1 MIQTVRGIVQHIGD
15 DHLVLEVGGVG
26 LRIAVSSSVLDEG
39 LEIGKPAF
47 VHTYLVVRADD
58 LRLYGFANREERSLF
73 ELLLGVSGIGPKLA
87 IGVLSHLSPD
97 VLRNAVIDGR
107 PEAFSSVPGVGRKT
121 AEKIIFHLKDAF
133 AGPAV
138 TRIQINE
145 TDAEVLGA
153 LTALGYSLV
162 EAQGALQA
170 IPEDAPGDIAERVRL
185 ALKYFA

>member
-15 DHLVLEVGGVG
+15 NHLILEVGGVG
-26 LRIAVSSSVLDEG
+26 LRITVSASVLDEN

-58 LRLYGFANREERSLF
+58 LRLYGFSNREERSLF

-97 VLRNAVIDGR
+97 VLRNAVIAGH
-107 PEAFSSVPGVGRKT
+107 PEAFSGVPGVGRKT

-133 AGPAV
+133 AGPPA
-138 TRIQINE
+138 TRIRMSDA
-145 TDAEVLGA
+145 DAEVLGA

-170 IPEDAPGDIAERVRL
+170 IPDDAPVDVAERVRI